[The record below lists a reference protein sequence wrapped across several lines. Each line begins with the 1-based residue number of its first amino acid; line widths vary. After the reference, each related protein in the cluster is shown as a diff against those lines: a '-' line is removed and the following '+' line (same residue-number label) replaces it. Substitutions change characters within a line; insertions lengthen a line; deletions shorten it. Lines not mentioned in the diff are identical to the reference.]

1 MEAHYVDINSDLG
14 EQIKA
19 LRLDYFAHITREA
32 TKNMSD
38 GEIEVLQDIA
48 NEAAET
54 MLETF
59 NTIDYPAH
67 RIAALSMFILN
78 CATSLHLTLEHAA
91 VRWEIEEEF
100 GEGVNQ

>member
-1 MEAHYVDINSDLG
+1 MEAHYVNINSDLG

-32 TKNMSD
+32 TENMSD
-38 GEIEVLQDIA
+38 GEIRVLQEIA
-48 NEAAET
+48 NEAAQT

-67 RIAALSMFILN
+67 RIAATSMFILN

-91 VRWEIEEEF
+91 VKHEIEREF
-100 GEGVNQ
+100 GESRCE